1 MKTQEQINA
10 KAIELTFNYRQDQEV
25 ICLMDSIIN
34 IQAMLSLITADQLAV
49 LKVMLDLRCGDGL
62 DPSYKASLYNMIQ
75 LALKGDLS

>member
-34 IQAMLSLITADQLAV
+34 IQAMLSLITAEQLAV

-62 DPSYKASLYNMIQ
+62 DPSYKASLHNMIQ